1 MRMFFNIVTKPN
13 LRSWASDIKCVKNV
27 NKRVVTN
34 PFYQSYQCTR
44 VGTMGLIS
52 FYLVASYRSDVSRLD
67 LPYPRQLRFRQMF
80 IE

>member
-1 MRMFFNIVTKPN
+1 MRMSHNTITKHN

-27 NKRVVTN
+27 NKRGTN
-34 PFYQSYQCTR
+34 PFYQSYQCAR

-67 LPYPRQLRFRQMF
+67 LPCPTTALQADVH
-80 IE
+80 